1 MTKRK
6 KKKNKPTLVDKWK
19 SQLKERAPI
28 LIFCL
33 GLVFIMSIYYWFY
46 NQDFFNENINKP
58 VLEFYSQVGSGTLN
72 IFGMETKS
80 HETFISSNEFTLNVG
95 KGCDA
100 LSPLVLLLAGIL
112 TFPITFK
119 YKIPALVVA
128 PIAVFI
134 LNLVRIFSLYFI
146 GLSLPDFFEIAHVEI
161 WQTLFIVACLI
172 GWLYWLIWATKKQTH
187 ENT

>member
-1 MTKRK
+1 
-6 KKKNKPTLVDKWK
+6 
-19 SQLKERAPI
+19 
-28 LIFCL
+28 
-33 GLVFIMSIYYWFY
+33 
-46 NQDFFNENINKP
+46 
-58 VLEFYSQVGSGTLN
+58 
-72 IFGMETKS
+72 METKS

-134 LNLVRIFSLYFI
+134 LNLVRIISLYFI